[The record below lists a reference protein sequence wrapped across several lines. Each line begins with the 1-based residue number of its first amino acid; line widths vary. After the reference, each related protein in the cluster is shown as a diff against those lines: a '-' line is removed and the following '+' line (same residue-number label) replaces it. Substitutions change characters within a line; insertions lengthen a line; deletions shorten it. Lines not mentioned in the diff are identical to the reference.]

1 MTRCS
6 KHFSLGITTTGRHVN
21 RSGWWAAGVT
31 RGRDVN
37 VMKRLR
43 NLSAVAGWDEDK
55 DINKMNQDI
64 IQTGTGRQI

>member
-1 MTRCS
+1 MS
-6 KHFSLGITTTGRHVN
+6 TGQGGGRLVL
-21 RSGWWAAGVT
+21 RG
-31 RGRDVN
+31 GRDLN

>member
-1 MTRCS
+1 MS
-6 KHFSLGITTTGRHVN
+6 TGQGGGRLVLP
-21 RSGWWAAGVT
+21 G
-31 RGRDVN
+31 GRDL
-37 VMKRLR
+37 MKRLR